1 MRPRLL
7 LLAGLCC
14 TGTSLSQTAAP
25 VASLTVEQIAAR
37 LAERNA
43 QRDAALKSY
52 ESHRDMTV
60 LFKSRVGDG
69 QASESVVMTFT
80 APATKRF
87 TVLSSSGSTF
97 MRDNVFQRE
106 ITSEQA
112 AADPIAKGRAALTL
126 ANYDMKL
133 VGGDHLDVGDCY
145 VLDVVP
151 KTTSPFA
158 YRGRVWIQTTDF
170 AVVKIDGQPAQD
182 PSAFVSAGKFT
193 TVFQKVGD
201 FYFPKETTSSSQI
214 LMGGDASLTIKYGGY
229 RIIQADP
236 VRAAATR

>member
-1 MRPRLL
+1 MRLRSLL
-7 LLAGLCC
+7 LLACLC
-14 TGTSLSQTAAP
+14 GSRASLTQTAAP
-25 VASLTVEQIAAR
+25 VASLTAEQIAAR

-43 QRDAALKSY
+43 ERDAALKSY
-52 ESHRDMTV
+52 ESRRDMTV
-60 LFKSRVGDG
+60 SFKSRVGDG
-69 QASESVVMTFT
+69 IATESVLMTFT

-97 MRDNVFQRE
+97 MRDSVFQRE
-106 ITSEQA
+106 IISEMA
-112 AADPIAKGRAALTL
+112 AADPIAKQRAAMTL

-151 KTTSPFA
+151 KTTSAFA
-158 YRGRVWIQTTDF
+158 FRGRVWVQAIDF
-170 AVVKIDGQPAQD
+170 AVVKIDAQPAVD

-193 TVFQKVGD
+193 TVFEKVGD

-214 LMGGDASLTIKYGGY
+214 LMGGDAALNIKYGGY

-236 VRAAATR
+236 LRAAAR